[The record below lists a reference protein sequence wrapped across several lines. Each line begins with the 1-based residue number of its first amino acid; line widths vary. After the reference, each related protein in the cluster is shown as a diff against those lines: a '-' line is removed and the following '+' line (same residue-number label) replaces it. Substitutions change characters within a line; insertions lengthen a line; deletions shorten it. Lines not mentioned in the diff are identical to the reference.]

1 MITTP
6 TRADQALAST
16 VALRLDR
23 PAEQC
28 AAWLEQA
35 DRVCGKEVVRPWLCK
50 RHVTVAERRLAK
62 VRARAEE
69 QVASA
74 RRRAQEARPR
84 WEARLTE
91 IDARLAQ
98 IDPFRDGGADRAAA
112 CAPLRQRLP
121 SDSRI
126 AELARLHEEREHLAG
141 LIG

>member
-1 MITTP
+1 MSTTP
-6 TRADQALAST
+6 TRADQTLAAM

-35 DRVCGKEVVRPWLCK
+35 ERVCGKEVVRPWLCK
-50 RHVTVAERRLAK
+50 RHVTVAERRLEK
-62 VRARAEE
+62 DRARARE
-69 QVASA
+69 QVEAA
-74 RRRAQEARPR
+74 RQRAEQARPR
-84 WEARLTE
+84 REARLAE

-98 IDPFRDGGADRAAA
+98 IDPFRDGGEDRAAA

-126 AELARLHEEREHLAG
+126 AELARLHQEHEHLARLLG
-141 LIG
+141 